1 MKNITKY
8 ILAAAAA
15 FSSLTACQ
23 EFEDFDKTIDGTP
36 GLVYVQTGTENL
48 YTIRVVHKPTGS
60 TGEFFTE
67 FPVRCNTTRH
77 AGVKATFV
85 YDASLVESYNAE
97 HKTSYAAL
105 PAEYLTLENTTL
117 TVPENATASADSV
130 KVTLT
135 GDLSLL
141 TERNY
146 LAPLRIK
153 AEGIDA
159 SEVMGAVYVAVATEI
174 NLIRAIESTDDMV
187 GFTATGRSAWTADC
201 GNYANLF
208 DGSTSTSVDFP
219 EQYGN
224 VLNIDMK
231 EPQLVTG
238 LCLGYGSVPSVS
250 IEYSADGETFS
261 QAGTP
266 VSGEYVTSGS
276 RMYAAFYGHIEARY
290 LRLTI
295 GFSSSWSKTLSEI
308 DIYKIDS
315 EDPTVYAVTGTEN
328 LITGKITH
336 RQTGSTSDV
345 NASFSAYATVASASG
360 YTVSVAAD
368 NSLVAAYNTAHDTS
382 YAALSAEYLQLDNST
397 LTIAAGAYKSEGE
410 VRVSLKGDLTRLSDL
425 NGYLA
430 PLKLSSSG
438 AGTSAGRG
446 VVYLAVKVERNKIRP
461 ITSADDMVGF
471 PAAGRTAW
479 TADCPDYA
487 NLFDGSASTRTN
499 FTDQN
504 DNVVT
509 IDMKSTHMVTGID
522 LNSAGISS
530 VSFEYS
536 TDGQTFL
543 TAGTPASNEYATSG
557 SDRYIAFYDYL
568 EARYLRLTISFSSSW
583 SKYISE
589 FNIYEIESDEPT
601 VYAMCGS
608 DNVLTG
614 AIAHTPGGSFN
625 GLNAAFN
632 VYCTVSSASGYS
644 VSATADNSLIA
655 AYNSANGTSYAALP
669 DGHLL
674 LENNPCAI
682 GPNNNKSDGQI
693 KASLTGDLTGL
704 TNAKGYLVPLKL
716 SAQDAVTSSSRGVV
730 YLVIT
735 PAEELFRKNFTVADI
750 TGALVADR
758 SGCSITGGDYHSG
771 SWPEVIDDSTDTFMR
786 PWGSPIMFTITF
798 DKEYEMTGLRITA
811 RTDNASYQNY
821 QPNAITIE
829 YSLDGEVYTELGTA
843 TSADGSLVKNVPSSY
858 VALYGSQKMK
868 YIRIT
873 ASYGSNMGVGDFNIY
888 AK

>member
-425 NGYLA
+425 NG
-430 PLKLSSSG
+430 LS
-438 AGTSAGRG
+438 
-446 VVYLAVKVERNKIRP
+446 LI
-461 ITSADDMVGF
+461 
-471 PAAGRTAW
+471 
-479 TADCPDYA
+479 
-487 NLFDGSASTRTN
+487 
-499 FTDQN
+499 
-504 DNVVT
+504 
-509 IDMKSTHMVTGID
+509 H
-522 LNSAGISS
+522 
-530 VSFEYS
+530 
-536 TDGQTFL
+536 
-543 TAGTPASNEYATSG
+543 
-557 SDRYIAFYDYL
+557 
-568 EARYLRLTISFSSSW
+568 
-583 SKYISE
+583 ISE
-589 FNIYEIESDEPT
+589 PT
-601 VYAMCGS
+601 
-608 DNVLTG
+608 
-614 AIAHTPGGSFN
+614 
-625 GLNAAFN
+625 
-632 VYCTVSSASGYS
+632 
-644 VSATADNSLIA
+644 
-655 AYNSANGTSYAALP
+655 
-669 DGHLL
+669 
-674 LENNPCAI
+674 
-682 GPNNNKSDGQI
+682 
-693 KASLTGDLTGL
+693 
-704 TNAKGYLVPLKL
+704 
-716 SAQDAVTSSSRGVV
+716 
-730 YLVIT
+730 
-735 PAEELFRKNFTVADI
+735 
-750 TGALVADR
+750 
-758 SGCSITGGDYHSG
+758 
-771 SWPEVIDDSTDTFMR
+771 R
-786 PWGSPIMFTITF
+786 P
-798 DKEYEMTGLRITA
+798 Y
-811 RTDNASYQNY
+811 
-821 QPNAITIE
+821 
-829 YSLDGEVYTELGTA
+829 
-843 TSADGSLVKNVPSSY
+843 
-858 VALYGSQKMK
+858 
-868 YIRIT
+868 
-873 ASYGSNMGVGDFNIY
+873 
-888 AK
+888 

>member
-67 FPVRCNTTRH
+67 FPVCCNTTRH

-315 EDPTVYAVTGTEN
+315 EEDR
-328 LITGKITH
+328 K
-336 RQTGSTSDV
+336 
-345 NASFSAYATVASASG
+345 
-360 YTVSVAAD
+360 SV
-368 NSLVAAYNTAHDTS
+368 V
-382 YAALSAEYLQLDNST
+382 
-397 LTIAAGAYKSEGE
+397 
-410 VRVSLKGDLTRLSDL
+410 
-425 NGYLA
+425 
-430 PLKLSSSG
+430 
-438 AGTSAGRG
+438 
-446 VVYLAVKVERNKIRP
+446 
-461 ITSADDMVGF
+461 
-471 PAAGRTAW
+471 
-479 TADCPDYA
+479 
-487 NLFDGSASTRTN
+487 
-499 FTDQN
+499 
-504 DNVVT
+504 
-509 IDMKSTHMVTGID
+509 
-522 LNSAGISS
+522 
-530 VSFEYS
+530 
-536 TDGQTFL
+536 
-543 TAGTPASNEYATSG
+543 
-557 SDRYIAFYDYL
+557 
-568 EARYLRLTISFSSSW
+568 
-583 SKYISE
+583 
-589 FNIYEIESDEPT
+589 
-601 VYAMCGS
+601 
-608 DNVLTG
+608 
-614 AIAHTPGGSFN
+614 
-625 GLNAAFN
+625 
-632 VYCTVSSASGYS
+632 
-644 VSATADNSLIA
+644 
-655 AYNSANGTSYAALP
+655 
-669 DGHLL
+669 
-674 LENNPCAI
+674 
-682 GPNNNKSDGQI
+682 
-693 KASLTGDLTGL
+693 
-704 TNAKGYLVPLKL
+704 
-716 SAQDAVTSSSRGVV
+716 
-730 YLVIT
+730 
-735 PAEELFRKNFTVADI
+735 
-750 TGALVADR
+750 
-758 SGCSITGGDYHSG
+758 
-771 SWPEVIDDSTDTFMR
+771 
-786 PWGSPIMFTITF
+786 
-798 DKEYEMTGLRITA
+798 
-811 RTDNASYQNY
+811 
-821 QPNAITIE
+821 
-829 YSLDGEVYTELGTA
+829 
-843 TSADGSLVKNVPSSY
+843 
-858 VALYGSQKMK
+858 
-868 YIRIT
+868 
-873 ASYGSNMGVGDFNIY
+873 
-888 AK
+888 